1 MQILHNPKIV
11 VCSVYTLCYNSITG
25 KRKAGKHSTNLR
37 FKMTKSE
44 IRELQIITK
53 YSAAGLGPDYVARA
67 ISALIRAAR
76 SQKSAEALRAHAL
89 AFGVTN
95 HPEFIA

>member
-1 MQILHNPKIV
+1 MQVLHNCKIV
-11 VCSVYTLCYNSITG
+11 VYSVKESLTIATLANE
-25 KRKAGKHSTNLR
+25 KPVSTNLR
-37 FKMTKSE
+37 NNMTKSE

-67 ISALIRAAR
+67 ISSLIRAAR

>member
-1 MQILHNPKIV
+1 
-11 VCSVYTLCYNSITG
+11 
-25 KRKAGKHSTNLR
+25 
-37 FKMTKSE
+37 MTKSE

-76 SQKSAEALRAHAL
+76 SKKSAEALRALAL

>member
-1 MQILHNPKIV
+1 ML
-11 VCSVYTLCYNSITG
+11 YNISSTQKCDDKTYS
-25 KRKAGKHSTNLR
+25 KRKANI
-37 FKMTKSE
+37 MTKSE

-76 SQKSAEALRAHAL
+76 SKKSAEALRAHAL

-95 HPEFIA
+95 HPEFIC

>member
-1 MQILHNPKIV
+1 
-11 VCSVYTLCYNSITG
+11 
-25 KRKAGKHSTNLR
+25 
-37 FKMTKSE
+37 MTKSE

-89 AFGVTN
+89 AFGVVN

>member
-1 MQILHNPKIV
+1 
-11 VCSVYTLCYNSITG
+11 
-25 KRKAGKHSTNLR
+25 
-37 FKMTKSE
+37 MTKSE

-76 SQKSAEALRAHAL
+76 STKSQNEIMAIALSY
-89 AFGVTN
+89 GVVSHN
-95 HPEFIA
+95 EFIV

>member
-1 MQILHNPKIV
+1 
-11 VCSVYTLCYNSITG
+11 
-25 KRKAGKHSTNLR
+25 
-37 FKMTKSE
+37 MTKSE

-76 SQKSAEALRAHAL
+76 SKKSADALRAHAL

-95 HPEFIA
+95 HPEFIC

>member
-1 MQILHNPKIV
+1 LQLGV
-11 VCSVYTLCYNSITG
+11 DSVKKSVTLEARFGEKG
-25 KRKAGKHSTNLR
+25 KQSTNLR
-37 FKMTKSE
+37 YKMTKSE

-67 ISALIRAAR
+67 ISSLIRAAR
-76 SQKSAEALRAHAL
+76 SKKSADALRAHAL

>member
-1 MQILHNPKIV
+1 
-11 VCSVYTLCYNSITG
+11 
-25 KRKAGKHSTNLR
+25 
-37 FKMTKSE
+37 MTKSE

-89 AFGVTN
+89 AFGVTH

>member
-1 MQILHNPKIV
+1 MQL
-11 VCSVYTLCYNSITG
+11 
-25 KRKAGKHSTNLR
+25 
-37 FKMTKSE
+37 
-44 IRELQIITK
+44 ITK
-53 YSAAGLGPDYVARA
+53 YRAAGLGPDYVARA

>member
-1 MQILHNPKIV
+1 MHNVKIV
-11 VCSVYTLCYNSITG
+11 VDNAKKCFTLEARASETG
-25 KRKAGKHSTNLR
+25 KQSTNLR
-37 FKMTKSE
+37 YKMTKSE

-76 SQKSAEALRAHAL
+76 SAKSAEALRAHAL

-95 HPEFIA
+95 HPEFIC

>member
-1 MQILHNPKIV
+1 MQLGV
-11 VCSVYTLCYNSITG
+11 DSVKKSVTLEARFGEKG
-25 KRKAGKHSTNLR
+25 KQSTNLR
-37 FKMTKSE
+37 YKMTKSE

-67 ISALIRAAR
+67 ISSLIRAAR
-76 SQKSAEALRAHAL
+76 SKKSADALRAHAL

>member
-1 MQILHNPKIV
+1 
-11 VCSVYTLCYNSITG
+11 
-25 KRKAGKHSTNLR
+25 
-37 FKMTKSE
+37 MTKSE
-44 IRELQIITK
+44 QRELQIISK

-76 SQKSAEALRAHAL
+76 SAKSAEALRAHER
-89 AFGVTN
+89 AFGVTD